1 MSSLIGGAGK
11 RGFSRMR
18 RQVIGSDG
26 DACVSPEA
34 AVKGRSAGG
43 ICGGGKRVSPTTESV
58 AVGAAMEVKKVLQN
72 GDIYFGGFA
81 EIVPHGRGKYLW
93 ADGCI
98 YEGEWRNGK
107 AAGKGKFSWPSGATY
122 EGDFKGGGM
131 EGYGVFVGANG
142 ETYHGLWT
150 ADRKHGYGKKSYAN
164 GDFYEGQWR
173 RDFQEGQGRY
183 VWGNGNQYIGEWRNG
198 VISGEGVLICAN
210 GSRFDGQWENG
221 MPKRSGG
228 VFAWPDSCCYA
239 GSCVK
244 DSKNH
249 QHLSEPTAIP
259 KSSSQRISI
268 SSLGEKFPRL
278 LPSRNRLS
286 VDGTASRNSSSEKNF
301 HRIYIWGSNG
311 DAGDITCD
319 IVDDI
324 EPSVPYKNNSSEF
337 CEGEFAGEVKKP
349 GQTIS
354 KGHKNYDLAVQ
365 LQLGIRYSV
374 GKPSSNQPIELIPS
388 DFDPKEKFW
397 TKFPN
402 RGSKITPPHYST
414 EFKWKDYCPTVF
426 RHLRQLFSVDPVD
439 YVNEICKND
448 SLRELSSPGKSG
460 SLFYLTQDD
469 RFIIKTVRKSEVK
482 VLIRMLSSYYQ
493 HVRKYESSLVTKFY
507 GVHCVKPN
515 GGLKVRFIVTGNV
528 FCSESR
534 IHRRFDLKG
543 SSYGRTIRKT
553 EEKVD
558 ETTTLKDLDL
568 NLVFHLQKPWF
579 KKLIWQIE
587 RDCEFLEAESIM
599 DYSLLVGLHFIDNK
613 IAGMDDSLSETAKFM
628 DDSREQL
635 TRLGA
640 TLPARAEYVY
650 DGRGLTTQPRSG
662 EIYKVVLYFGIIDIL
677 QDYDIIKKLEHAYKS
692 LQADSTSIS
701 AVDPKLYSSRFRDF
715 IGKIFV
721 EDD

>member
-1 MSSLIGGAGK
+1 
-11 RGFSRMR
+11 MR
-18 RQVIGSDG
+18 RQVIGTDG
-26 DACVSPEA
+26 DAGTSPEA
-34 AVKGRSAGG
+34 AVKPRSSGG
-43 ICGGGKRVSPTTESV
+43 ICGGGKRVSPTTGE
-58 AVGAAMEVKKVLQN
+58 AEVKKVLQN

-107 AAGKGKFSWPSGATY
+107 AAGKGKFTWLSGATY
-122 EGDFKGGGM
+122 DGDFKGGRM
-131 EGYGVFVGANG
+131 EGYGVFVGSNG
-142 ETYHGLWT
+142 ETYRGLWM

-173 RDFQEGQGRY
+173 RDVQEGQGHY
-183 VWGNGNQYIGEWRNG
+183 VWHNGNQYIGEWHNG
-198 VISGEGVLICAN
+198 VISGQGVLICGN
-210 GSRFDGQWENG
+210 GSRYDGQWENG
-221 MPKRSGG
+221 MPKRSG

-239 GSCVK
+239 GSCINQ
-244 DSKNH
+244 DSKK
-249 QHLSEPTAIP
+249 QQDQGDPIAIP
-259 KSSSQRISI
+259 KSSSQRFSM
-268 SSLGEKFPRL
+268 SSLGEKLPRFL
-278 LPSRNRLS
+278 NRLS
-286 VDGTASRNSSSEKNF
+286 VDGTASRNSSSDKNF
-301 HRIYIWGSNG
+301 HRIYIWGSQG

-319 IVDDI
+319 IVDNI
-324 EPSVPYKNNSSEF
+324 EPTVSYKNNSSEF
-337 CEGEFAGEVKKP
+337 CEGEVACEVKKQ

-354 KGHKNYDLAVQ
+354 KGHKNYDLALN
-365 LQLGIRYSV
+365 LQLGIRYSA
-374 GKPSSNQPIELIPS
+374 GKSSSNHPIELQPG

-402 RGSKITPPHYST
+402 RGSKLTPPHHST

-493 HVRKYESSLVTKFY
+493 HVRKYENSLVTKFY

-599 DYSLLVGLHFIDNK
+599 DYSLLVGLHFSDDLSSSNK
-613 IAGMDDSLSETAKFM
+613 IAGMDDSTSETAK
-628 DDSREQL
+628 SIVGREPL
-635 TRLGA
+635 TRLGS
-640 TLPARAEYVY
+640 TMPARAEYVY
-650 DGRGLTTQPRSG
+650 DGRGLMTPSRCG
-662 EIYKVVLYFGIIDIL
+662 EICKVDLYFGIIDIL
-677 QDYDIIKKLEHAYKS
+677 QDYDISKKLEHAYKS